1 MTRRIDPRLHDA
13 KRAAILDA
21 AERLVATK
29 GYDAMSLQDLLDALG
44 MSKGAFYHYFE
55 SKPDVLLAL
64 VERRTA
70 AVEADLRALVEDRG
84 LSGRDKLER
93 HFAAVDDWK
102 RDEGRIVVDVA
113 RSWYA
118 DENALLR
125 HRLLVHGLGR
135 VTPLL
140 AQIIRQGVEE
150 GAFTAPDPEQTARML
165 LCLRHDLGRA
175 IAEAVVADPHGE
187 PDVARM
193 AEATADA
200 IERLLGAAPG
210 SLWPAARALRPRRSA
225 AT

>member
-1 MTRRIDPRLHDA
+1 MARRIDPGLHDA
-13 KRAAILDA
+13 KRTAILDA

-29 GYDAMSLQDLLDALG
+29 GYEAMSLQDLLDALG

-70 AVEADLRALVEDRG
+70 AVEANLLALVEDRTLAG
-84 LSGRDKLER
+84 ADKLAR

-102 RDEGRIVVDVA
+102 QHEGRLVVDVA
-113 RSWYA
+113 RSWYG
-118 DENALLR
+118 DENALVR
-125 HRLLVHGLGR
+125 HKLLVHGLGR
-135 VTPLL
+135 ITPLL
-140 AQIIRQGVEE
+140 ARIIQQGVDE
-150 GAFTAPDPEQTARML
+150 GAFTTRDPEQTARMI

-175 IAEAVVADPHGE
+175 VAEAVVAEPHGE

-193 AEATADA
+193 AAATADA

-210 SLWPAARALRPRRSA
+210 SLWPAARAIRPRRSA

>member
-1 MTRRIDPRLHDA
+1 MARRIDPGLHDA
-13 KRAAILDA
+13 KRTAILDA
-21 AERLVATK
+21 AEHLVATK
-29 GYDAMSLQDLLDALG
+29 GYEAMSLQDLLDALG

-64 VERRTA
+64 VERQTA
-70 AVEADLRALVEDRG
+70 AVEANLLALVEDRALAG
-84 LSGRDKLER
+84 ADKLAR

-102 RDEGRIVVDVA
+102 QHEGRLVVDVA
-113 RSWYA
+113 RSWYG
-118 DENALLR
+118 DENALVR
-125 HRLLVHGLGR
+125 HKLLVHGLGR
-135 VTPLL
+135 ITPLL
-140 AQIIRQGVEE
+140 ARIIQQGVDE
-150 GAFTAPDPEQTARML
+150 GAFTTRDPEQTARMI

-175 IAEAVVADPHGE
+175 VAEAVVAEPHGE

>member
-55 SKPDVLLAL
+55 SKPDVLLGL

-70 AVEADLRALVEDRG
+70 AVEANLRTLVEDRG